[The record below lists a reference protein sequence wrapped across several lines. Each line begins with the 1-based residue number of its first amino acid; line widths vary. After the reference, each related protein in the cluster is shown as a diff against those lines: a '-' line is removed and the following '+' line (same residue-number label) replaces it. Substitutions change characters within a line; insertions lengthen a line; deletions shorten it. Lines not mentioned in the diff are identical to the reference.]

1 MKFIALIPARL
12 AATRFPNKLM
22 QKLGDKTVIATV
34 YAATKNTG
42 LFNEV
47 IVVTD
52 SEDIKQEIEKEGG
65 TAIMSK
71 KEHES
76 GTDRIAEVATGM
88 EDAIIVNVQG
98 DTPFINAESLKKLLD
113 QFNDESVQVAS
124 IMQVLPQEEVAN
136 PNSVKVCVANN
147 GNALYFSRSVI
158 PFARNKDVPVTY
170 YKHIGV
176 YAFRKKALVDFTK
189 WPVSILENIEKLEQ
203 LRYLENGVAVRMVL
217 TDFSSIEIDSPEDL
231 QKAILFLEKAKA
243 Q

>member
-176 YAFRKKALVDFTK
+176 YAFRKKALLDFTK

-243 Q
+243 L

>member
-243 Q
+243 L

>member
-65 TAIMSK
+65 TAIISK

-76 GTDRIAEVATGM
+76 GTDRIAEVAAGM

-217 TDFSSIEIDSPEDL
+217 T
-231 QKAILFLEKAKA
+231 
-243 Q
+243 

>member
-42 LFNEV
+42 LFDEV

-52 SEDIKQEIEKEGG
+52 SEAIKQEIEKEGG
-65 TAIMSK
+65 TAIISK

-76 GTDRIAEVATGM
+76 GTDRIAEVAAGM

-243 Q
+243 L